1 MQEIFPAIALL
12 GVIYASYRFYK
23 WLQAQP
29 QRRDDLYYKNACN
42 SIHALEEMVEELEAL
57 DEIIT
62 DLHTCNHK
70 YLKGVRLSVPSAL
83 GHDNEYTILADGQGY
98 SSRQLLAI
106 AYSERAEKR
115 DRLRRAITELYSKGI
130 VTRYYYLE
138 EEEDEV
144 GTETENE

>member
-29 QRRDDLYYKNACN
+29 QRREDLYYKNACN
-42 SIHALEEMVEELEAL
+42 GVHALEEMVEQLEAL

-62 DLHTCNHK
+62 DLNTCNSQ

-83 GHDNEYTILADGQGY
+83 GHNNEYTILADGQGY

-106 AYSERAEKR
+106 AYSEREEKWEK
-115 DRLRRAITELYSKGI
+115 LKAAITELYTKGV

-138 EEEDEV
+138 EEEDEEEQE
-144 GTETENE
+144 TETE